1 MSESTYE
8 IHFWH
13 GFNLNLKNKLMRI
26 GCIEKD
32 GEIFY
37 KGTLD
42 NFKKLYNSNFMLCK
56 ADVYW
61 YIAVTHHNN
70 FSSR

>member
-1 MSESTYE
+1 MNESTYE

-13 GFNLNLKNKLMRI
+13 GFNLNLKNKLMCI

-37 KGTLD
+37 DGTLD
-42 NFKKLYNSNFMLCK
+42 DFKKLYNSDFMLYK
-56 ADVYW
+56 SDEYW
-61 YIAVTHHNN
+61 YIAVTQHNN